1 MSISKEMLEGFEKRY
16 NDNPANAASESA
28 ISRVGIQEAS
38 FNNDA
43 LRKHNFVF
51 SDKVKKGKVTYQKM
65 SGRCWMFAS
74 LNTARID
81 TMKKLNMKTLE
92 FSQNYTFFWD
102 KLERSN
108 YFLESIIE
116 TLDEKTTSQVVI
128 YLLKE
133 PLQDGGQW
141 DMFSGIIKKYGIV
154 PKDHMPETFHSS
166 NSHFLNITLNSRLRF
181 YAKEMRKM
189 HQDGK
194 SIDEIIQFK
203 DEMLYNIY
211 NVLVK
216 ALGKVPKVVNFE
228 YLDKDENFH
237 RLPSMSPTDF
247 FKEVV
252 GWNLEDRVS
261 LINAPTSDKPFGK
274 AYTVEHLGTVKEGK
288 AIKHINM
295 PIEDLKKA
303 AIKSLKNN
311 DAVWFGC
318 DVGKMLA
325 GKEGIMDSEMFKFDD
340 TLGNMPAWS
349 KGDRLEFRESEL
361 THAMV
366 ITAVDLDDDGNVIK
380 WEVENSWGKDV
391 GNKGDYSMDDKWFD
405 EFVYQIMVDKK
416 YMDEKYLS
424 VLDDE
429 VIALK
434 PWDPIG
440 ALAL

>member
-1 MSISKEMLEGFEKRY
+1 MINKEMLNEFENRY
-16 NDNPANAASESA
+16 NGDLANIASQNA
-28 ISRVGIQEAS
+28 ISRVGIEEAS
-38 FNNDA
+38 FNNDV

-51 SDKVKKGKVTYQKM
+51 SDVVKKGDVTSQKM

-81 TMKKLNMKTLE
+81 TMKKYNMKTLE
-92 FSQNYTFFWD
+92 FSQSYTFFWD

-116 TLDEKTTSQVVI
+116 TLDEATTSQVVI
-128 YLLKE
+128 YLLKT

-141 DMFSGIIKKYGIV
+141 DMFSGIIEKYGIV

-166 NSHFLNITLNSRLRF
+166 NSRVLNDILNSRLRF
-181 YAKEMRKM
+181 YAKNMRKM
-189 HQDGK
+189 YEEGK
-194 SIDEIIQFK
+194 ELDEIKEYK

-216 ALGKVPKVVNFE
+216 TLGKVPTEVNFE
-228 YLDKDENFH
+228 FYDKDNNFKK
-237 RLPSMSPTDF
+237 LPSMSPVDF

-252 GWNLEDRVS
+252 GWKLEDRVS
-261 LINAPTSDKPFGK
+261 LINAPTTDKPFGK

-288 AIKHINM
+288 AIKHVNM

-325 GKEGIMDSEMFKFDD
+325 RKEGIMDSEMYNYEA

-349 KGDRLEFRESEL
+349 KGDRLEYRESEL

-366 ITAVDLDDDGNVIK
+366 ITAVDLDENGDVIK
-380 WEVENSWGKDV
+380 WQVENSWGTDI
-391 GNKGDYSMDDKWFD
+391 GHKGDFSMDDRWFD
-405 EFVYQIMVDKK
+405 EYVYQIMVDKK
-416 YMDEKYLS
+416 YMDDKYLS
-424 VLDDE
+424 VLDDD